1 MSFADET
8 LFKWKFQ
15 RAIWNYFELPIYT
28 RSSIRLNIE
37 MEQVQYFGGDSLI
50 SSLLLSLVD
59 ELCFIDFFFF
69 FFFFTEINPINKND

>member
-1 MSFADET
+1 
-8 LFKWKFQ
+8 
-15 RAIWNYFELPIYT
+15 
-28 RSSIRLNIE
+28 
-37 MEQVQYFGGDSLI
+37 MERVQYFGGDSLI